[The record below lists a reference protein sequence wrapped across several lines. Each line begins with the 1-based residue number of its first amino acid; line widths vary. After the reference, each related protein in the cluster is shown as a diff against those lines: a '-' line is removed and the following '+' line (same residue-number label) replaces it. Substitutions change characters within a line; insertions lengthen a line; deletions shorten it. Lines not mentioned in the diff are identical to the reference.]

1 MEEFQFSRS
10 FEVRKLCNMSVEV
23 YVFMK
28 AFFDHEKILIYPR
41 ASENFTTLDKTLV
54 RTFS

>member
-10 FEVRKLCNMSVEV
+10 FDNNNNMSVEV

-28 AFFDHEKILIYPR
+28 ALTYPV
-41 ASENFTTLDKTLV
+41 ASENFIKLDKTLV
-54 RTFS
+54 RTFSSNFHYALL